1 MLNRWQA
8 HKGAACG
15 EVASIIMCLEVAQH
29 CSTSSTPNDSEV
41 PLPAGCAIAPPAVMH
56 GLPSPMAH
64 PRGGRRA
71 NYATPLQVGKA
82 GLLSQIILKI
92 ELICVSQSP
101 IRRFCESISI
111 TFAAVA
117 GRNVIR
123 PYSTAE
129 RGIAKRDTMSCEA
142 CDAEP
147 TVARLLA
154 RGERQRNP
162 G

>member
-1 MLNRWQA
+1 MIKQIYYLLLRVLRFLRETTNPLADCADGAEKGKYNKRRRCLTMHNRGQA
-8 HKGAACG
+8 HRAQPAESVLPEIC
-15 EVASIIMCLEVAQH
+15 ASKWHNIVRHLRRRMIVRY
-29 CSTSSTPNDSEV
+29 

-71 NYATPLQVGKA
+71 NYDTPLQVGKA

-111 TFAAVA
+111 TLSL
-117 GRNVIR
+117 IH
-123 PYSTAE
+123 
-129 RGIAKRDTMSCEA
+129 I
-142 CDAEP
+142 
-147 TVARLLA
+147 
-154 RGERQRNP
+154 
-162 G
+162 

>member
-71 NYATPLQVGKA
+71 YYDTPLQVGKA

-101 IRRFCESISI
+101 IRGFCESISI
-111 TFAAVA
+111 TFAVVA
-117 GRNVIR
+117 GRIAIPPPLQHR
-123 PYSTAE
+123 ITSPTDGTQCAQPRE
-129 RGIAKRDTMSCEA
+129 R
-142 CDAEP
+142 
-147 TVARLLA
+147 LQL
-154 RGERQRNP
+154 Q
-162 G
+162 